1 MMWIS
6 WCTSRDFVYIG
17 LSLSLSHHCF
27 SMPVDLEDQWWFD
40 LTSYLSSVPRM
51 YLKSSEWIV
60 GYLGRVTWPCQCLG
74 FNLSHPVLRTLFFY
88 STGDF
93 SEDWDWIVL
102 PFQGLGMGLVYC
114 TWPIPHFHWH
124 SEQIPLL
131 SKGFTGNPLSSSQ
144 IFVCVRVCVYLFN
157 VYFFLVDYD
166 SQGQAVSFF
175 CSISYAQHRDHRKWD
190 LLEVMPLIF
199 PVHHVLHTQ
208 WFRVLENSKSA
219 LLLPNFLFCYPTP
232 VSLCP

>member
-1 MMWIS
+1 
-6 WCTSRDFVYIG
+6 
-17 LSLSLSHHCF
+17 
-27 SMPVDLEDQWWFD
+27 
-40 LTSYLSSVPRM
+40 M

-60 GYLGRVTWPCQCLG
+60 GYLGCVTWPCQCLY

-102 PFQGLGMGLVYC
+102 PFQGLDMGLVYC

-157 VYFFLVDYD
+157 VYFFSSELWFT
-166 SQGQAVSFF
+166 GPGSFLLLLNIL
-175 CSISYAQHRDHRKWD
+175 CPAQRPQEMRSVGSYAFN
-190 LLEVMPLIF
+190 LSCPSCS
-199 PVHHVLHTQ
+199 PHTVIQ
-208 WFRVLENSKSA
+208 SSRE
-219 LLLPNFLFCYPTP
+219 
-232 VSLCP
+232 